1 MSYEKAMK
9 HNRNVVKCRKQSRN
23 YFGFNTASGRWPSG
37 YGNPNLR
44 PLLDIRNWFPI
55 RNNGDGAYKKHLREC
70 IREAI
75 EDARIFKGK

>member
-9 HNRNVVKCRKQSRN
+9 HSRNVVKCRKQSRN
-23 YFGFNTASGRWPSG
+23 YFGLDAGSGRWPSG
-37 YGNPNLR
+37 YGNPKLR

-55 RNNGDGAYKKHLREC
+55 RNDGDAAYKAHTREC

-75 EDARIFKGK
+75 ADARMVRGK

>member
-23 YFGFNTASGRWPSG
+23 YLGFNTASGRWPSG
-37 YGNPNLR
+37 YGNQNLR
-44 PLLDIRNWFPI
+44 PLLNIRDWFPI
-55 RNNGDGAYKKHLREC
+55 RNNGDGAYKKRLREC